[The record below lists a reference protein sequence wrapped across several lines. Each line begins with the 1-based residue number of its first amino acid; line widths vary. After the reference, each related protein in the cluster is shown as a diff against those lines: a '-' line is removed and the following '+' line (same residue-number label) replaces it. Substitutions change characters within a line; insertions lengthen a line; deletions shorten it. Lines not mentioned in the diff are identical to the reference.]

1 MIIYA
6 ICWGEISKKR
16 AVMNIGKNGD
26 QSWSIIAE
34 DAKEDRVYAESKSL
48 SLKRKWTFFSPLK
61 MGERKSDGCR

>member
-1 MIIYA
+1 
-6 ICWGEISKKR
+6 
-16 AVMNIGKNGD
+16 MNIGKNGD

-34 DAKEDRVYAESKSL
+34 DAKEDRVFAESKSL